1 MRSVQ
6 FILQDEQRPQRAQY
20 ASARGKEVPQVHP
33 VWSLK
38 RQCVSSENPHAGS
51 YWGEAFCLHTLQ
63 LLLKNSW

>member
-51 YWGEAFCLHTLQ
+51 
-63 LLLKNSW
+63 